1 MESILI
7 SVKEFIGF
15 GEEYRSFDSEIIS
28 DINEVF
34 LDLNQLGVGPKE
46 VFSIEDE
53 TSSWTDFLPA
63 EDKLFEVAKT
73 FVKKSTKLAFDPPTV
88 SAHLEALERQIKK
101 LGWRLMT
108 AADKT
113 TTESQEENSKWLTM
127 NFVIGALKV

>member
-15 GEEYRSFDSEIIS
+15 GEEYTSFDSEIIS

-34 LDLNQLGVGPKE
+34 LDLHQLGVGSEE

-53 TSSWTDFLPA
+53 TSSWTDFISE
-63 EDKLFEVAKT
+63 EDPLFESAKT
-73 FVKKSTKLAFDPPTV
+73 YVKKSTELAFDPPTN

-101 LGWRLMT
+101 LEWRLTT
-108 AADKT
+108 AADSN
-113 TTESQEENSKWLTM
+113 ESKS
-127 NFVIGALKV
+127 